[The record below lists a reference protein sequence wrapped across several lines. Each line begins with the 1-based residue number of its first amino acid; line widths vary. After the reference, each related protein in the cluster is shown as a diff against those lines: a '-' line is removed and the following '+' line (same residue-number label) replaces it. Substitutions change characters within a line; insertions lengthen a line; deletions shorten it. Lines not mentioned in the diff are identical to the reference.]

1 MNAENTVC
9 LVIDIQ
15 ERLTPSLHE
24 AETFT
29 AACRLLI
36 QGLQALNVPMMLT
49 EQYPKGLGATL
60 PAVRLL
66 LPDAPLAEK
75 TRFSAAQAAEG
86 FIREKQARNVVLIG
100 AETHIC
106 ILQTALDL
114 RAQGLGVYLPAECL
128 TSRNPANKTNG
139 LEQMR
144 TADATVGNSESL
156 LFSLLGDAKHP
167 AFKTISK
174 FVR

>member
-1 MNAENTVC
+1 MNTENTVC

-24 AETFT
+24 AEAFI

-75 TRFSAAQAAEG
+75 TRFSTAQAAEG

-106 ILQTALDL
+106 ILQTVLDL
-114 RAQGLGVYLPAECL
+114 RAQGLDVYLPAECL
-128 TSRNPANKTNG
+128 ASRNPANKTNG

-144 TADATVGNSESL
+144 TAGATVGNSESL

-174 FVR
+174 LVR

>member
-1 MNAENTVC
+1 MKPENTVC
-9 LVIDIQ
+9 LIIDIQ

-24 AETFT
+24 AEQFT

-36 QGLQALNVPMMLT
+36 QGVQALDIPAMFT

-75 TRFSAAQAAEG
+75 TRFSAAPAAES
-86 FIREKQARNVVLIG
+86 FIREKQAQNIILIG

-106 ILQTALDL
+106 VLQTALDL
-114 RAQGLGVYLPAECL
+114 RLQGMGVYLPFECAA
-128 TSRNPANKTNG
+128 SRNPANKANG

-144 TADATVGNSESL
+144 TAGVTVCSIESL
-156 LFSLLGDAKHP
+156 LFSLMGDAQHP

-174 FVR
+174 LIR